1 VVNFSENR
9 MTETIK
15 LGGREFALRPLTLGQ
30 LRHLLDALDEMAGA
44 SGGALIDAAAKLV
57 KTGLVAAHPELTVEA
72 VLDCAAS
79 LPELNAAVAG
89 ILQMA
94 GLHPKELGPGEA
106 GPVASARATTG
117 AAIPASSSAPS
128 TAPSPPAAATPTA

>member
-1 VVNFSENR
+1 MIEMIR
-9 MTETIK
+9 

-57 KTGLVAAHPELTVEA
+57 KTGLAAAHPELTVEA

-79 LPELNAAVAG
+79 LPELNAAVAA
-89 ILQMA
+89 ILHMA
-94 GLHPKELGPGEA
+94 GLHPQELGQGEA
-106 GPVASARATTG
+106 RPVASAAATAG
-117 AAIPASSSAPS
+117 EIPAPSLAPS
-128 TAPSPPAAATPTA
+128 TAPSPPAASTPTA

>member
-1 VVNFSENR
+1 
-9 MTETIK
+9 MTETIR

-44 SGGALIDAAAKLV
+44 SGGGLIDAAAKLV
-57 KTGLVAAHPELTVEA
+57 ATGLAASHPELTVEA

-79 LPELNAAVAG
+79 LPELNAAVAA

-94 GLHPKELGPGEA
+94 GLHPKELSQGEA
-106 GPVASARATTG
+106 GPVAMAAAG
-117 AAIPASSSAPS
+117 AIPTPSSAPS

>member
-1 VVNFSENR
+1 
-9 MTETIK
+9 MTEMIR

-30 LRHLLDALDEMAGA
+30 LRHLLDALDEMSGA

-57 KTGLVAAHPELTVEA
+57 KAGLAASHPELTVEA

-79 LPELNAAVAG
+79 LPELNAAVAA

-94 GLHPKELGPGEA
+94 GLHPAGEA
-106 GPVASARATTG
+106 GPVASATTG
-117 AAIPASSSAPS
+117 AAIPAPSSAPS

>member
-1 VVNFSENR
+1 
-9 MTETIK
+9 MTEMIR

-57 KTGLVAAHPELTVEA
+57 KAGLAAAHPDLTVAA

-79 LPELNAAVAG
+79 LPELNAAVAA

-94 GLHPKELGPGEA
+94 GLHPKALDQGEA
-106 GPVASARATTG
+106 GPVANGATTG
-117 AAIPASSSAPS
+117 AATPAPSSAPS
-128 TAPSPPAAATPTA
+128 TAPSPPAAATPIA

>member
-1 VVNFSENR
+1 

-57 KTGLVAAHPELTVEA
+57 KTGLAAAHPDLTVEA

-79 LPELNAAVAG
+79 LPELNAAVAA

-94 GLHPKELGPGEA
+94 GLHPAGEA
-106 GPVASARATTG
+106 GPVANGATTG
-117 AAIPASSSAPS
+117 LAIPAPSSAPS
-128 TAPSPPAAATPTA
+128 TAPSPPAAAIPIA

>member
-1 VVNFSENR
+1 
-9 MTETIK
+9 MTETIM

-57 KTGLVAAHPELTVEA
+57 KAGLAAAHPDFTVEA

-79 LPELNAAVAG
+79 LPELNAAVAA
-89 ILQMA
+89 ILHMA
-94 GLHPKELGPGEA
+94 GLHPRESDPGEA
-106 GPVASARATTG
+106 GPVASAAAMTG
-117 AAIPASSSAPS
+117 TIPAPSSATS
-128 TAPSPPAAATPTA
+128 TAPSPPAAAIPTA